1 MSLQGDYKFRRS
13 FKQGVPSN
21 DEGYDGEVSLRLTQS
36 GVVLFGKIRGVWYI
50 LGRGVSQSGQAGTGG
65 QQDQDGFPANIQ
77 LNDTFTLDKNVIK
90 VNSSKSKTKDD
101 AIKLNANSNVAG
113 KLKVDGDLTVSG
125 IEAGT
130 ANIILQ
136 ADEADDAGDEWKI
149 TANTDQ
155 SLKIGNDIA
164 SDGNFVSQVN
174 IVPNATAT
182 SSVLASAGNIKVG
195 GNVIQASD
203 GGSTITMD
211 TSDNVTIAGNLQVGG
226 NRILASDGGATII
239 LDTSDNVSVTGNLS
253 TTEITAGAVIWQYFP
268 FQAQAITNGRMHYSD
283 VDDIARYRLWDDYD
297 TDPTGFD
304 YRDVAGQFVVPENCT
319 LKGMHGVVL
328 NNSSTNNPDIG
339 IYHGTV
345 TESTSDTTLALA
357 GGAGGGAKNI
367 NITTMRVPYKF
378 SDTFDVD
385 LDAGDIVVPTISHS
399 DSGGTRTFVGTITLK
414 FVTR

>member
-1 MSLQGDYKFRRS
+1 
-13 FKQGVPSN
+13 
-21 DEGYDGEVSLRLTQS
+21 
-36 GVVLFGKIRGVWYI
+36 
-50 LGRGVSQSGQAGTGG
+50 
-65 QQDQDGFPANIQ
+65 
-77 LNDTFTLDKNVIK
+77 
-90 VNSSKSKTKDD
+90 
-101 AIKLNANSNVAG
+101 
-113 KLKVDGDLTVSG
+113 
-125 IEAGT
+125 
-130 ANIILQ
+130 
-136 ADEADDAGDEWKI
+136 
-149 TANTDQ
+149 
-155 SLKIGNDIA
+155 
-164 SDGNFVSQVN
+164 
-174 IVPNATAT
+174 
-182 SSVLASAGNIKVG
+182 
-195 GNVIQASD
+195 
-203 GGSTITMD
+203 MD

-319 LKGMHGVVL
+319 LKGMHGVVV